1 MDRQFNTPSEII
13 EANIGSGVT
22 KANMNIV
29 KMIIL
34 GMLAGAFIA
43 VGGTASNVAVH
54 NISNVGVARAL
65 AGAIFPVGLMLVVM
79 TGSELFTGNCLMV
92 TAFLDKK
99 IKGMQMLRNL
109 VIVYISNLAGS
120 VIIAGLVYLSGQFN
134 YTDGMLGAYTI
145 KVALAKTTIAPG
157 TAIASGILCNML
169 VCLAVILALSAKDI
183 IGKIFGIFFPIASFV
198 ICGFEHCVANMYYIP
213 AGMFAAGNKDYLT
226 KAQELYG
233 ITAEQCAALSSP
245 MIIRSFI
252 CVTLGN
258 IIGGVVCVGIP
269 LYAAHRRA
277 GNRK

>member
-1 MDRQFNTPSEII
+1 MDRQFNTPYEII

-29 KMIIL
+29 KLIIL

-65 AGAIFPVGLMLVVM
+65 AGAIFPVGLMMVVI

-134 YTDGMLGAYTI
+134 YTDGLLGAYTI

-213 AGMFAAGNKDYLT
+213 AGMFAAGNEDYLT
-226 KAQELYG
+226 KAKEIYG

-258 IIGGVVCVGIP
+258 IIGGVLLVGIP
-269 LYAAHRRA
+269 LYAAHKRI
-277 GNRK
+277 GK

>member
-1 MDRQFNTPSEII
+1 MDRQFNMPAEII

-22 KANMNIV
+22 KANMGIV

-34 GMLAGAFIA
+34 GLLAGAFIA

-54 NISNVGVARAL
+54 NISNVGAARAL
-65 AGAIFPVGLMLVVM
+65 AGAIFPVGLMLVVI
-79 TGSELFTGNCLMV
+79 TGSELFTGNCLMI

-109 VIVYISNLAGS
+109 VIVYISNFVGS

-134 YTDGMLGAYTI
+134 YTEGLLGAYTI

-169 VCLAVILALSAKDI
+169 VCLAVIFALSAKDI

-213 AGMFAAGNKDYLT
+213 AGIFAACNPDYIK
-226 KAQELYG
+226 KAKEAYN
-233 ITAEQCAALSSP
+233 ITEKQLAALSSP
-245 MIIRSFI
+245 MVIRSYI

-258 IIGGVVCVGIP
+258 IIGGVLLVGIP
-269 LYAAHRRA
+269 LYVAHKRA

>member
-1 MDRQFNTPSEII
+1 MDRQFNTPAEII

-22 KANMNIV
+22 KAGMKAL

-34 GMLAGAFIA
+34 GILAGAFIA
-43 VGGTASNVAVH
+43 VGGTASSLAVH
-54 NISNVGVARAL
+54 NISNVGIARAL
-65 AGAIFPVGLMLVVM
+65 AGVIFPVGLIMVVI
-79 TGSELFTGNCLMV
+79 TGSELFTGNCLMI
-92 TAFLDKK
+92 TTFLDKK

-120 VIIAGLVYLSGQFN
+120 VMIAGLVYLSGQFN

-157 TAIASGILCNML
+157 AAVASGILCNML

-183 IGKIFGIFFPIASFV
+183 TGKIFGIFFPIAAFV

-213 AGMFAAGNKDYLT
+213 AGMFAACNPDYVK
-226 KAQELYG
+226 KAEEVYN
-233 ITAEQCAALSSP
+233 ITAEQCAVLGSP

-258 IIGGVVCVGIP
+258 IIGGIICVGIP
-269 LYAAHRRA
+269 LYVAHKRVDC
-277 GNRK
+277 GK

>member
-1 MDRQFNTPSEII
+1 MDRQFKMPAEII

-22 KANMNIV
+22 KANMGIV

-34 GMLAGAFIA
+34 GLLAGAFIA

-54 NISNVGVARAL
+54 NISNVGAARAL
-65 AGAIFPVGLMLVVM
+65 AGAIFPVGLMLVVI
-79 TGSELFTGNCLMV
+79 TGAELFTGNCLMV

-99 IKGMQMLRNL
+99 IKGLQMLRNL

-134 YTDGMLGAYTI
+134 YTDGLLGAYTI

-213 AGMFAAGNKDYLT
+213 AGIFAACNHDYVK
-226 KAQELYG
+226 KAEEAYNINEKQL
-233 ITAEQCAALSSP
+233 AALSSP
-245 MIIRSFI
+245 MVIRSFI

-258 IIGGVVCVGIP
+258 IIGGVFFVGIP
-269 LYAAHRRA
+269 LYAAHKRA